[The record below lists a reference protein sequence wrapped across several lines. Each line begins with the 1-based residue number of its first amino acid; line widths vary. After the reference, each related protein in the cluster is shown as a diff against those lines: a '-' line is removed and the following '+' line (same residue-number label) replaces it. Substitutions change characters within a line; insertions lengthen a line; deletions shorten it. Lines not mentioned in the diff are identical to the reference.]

1 MMRPYGPEMEQFREL
16 ELRAAV
22 ARARRNRTD
31 RTEPSRSA
39 SRGTQALAGAL
50 RRVANRLDAAGTSRP
65 VRSAAPDIPGRC

>member
-22 ARARRNRTD
+22 ARARRNRSNGA
-31 RTEPSRSA
+31 EPSRSA

-50 RRVANRLDAAGTSRP
+50 RRVANRLDAAGASPP
-65 VRSAAPDIPGRC
+65 VPSAEPGIAGPC